1 MTKGDHHDNIN
12 IKDGHDY
19 TIEKKGGRY
28 LFGDYTVFDENKNFI
43 NMLKDF
49 ISISSNIIQIHKNV
63 EKLRFVL
70 NNAEILENEMIAKIK
85 QFNDYAYTSMDT
97 FYKNYHEDIINT
109 LSPTPTGTDLFF
121 QIKNALIHQL
131 TDNAKEYSTH
141 SEEYKKY
148 IQSKIT
154 DSYRN
159 AAILLQAWLSKDYVN
174 LPFILTS
181 NILNIVEVSLDQ
193 TEDNSY
199 RISRTSN
206 IPLQMEKAVKSS
218 DTTIEDRASYLSY
231 SFMIEDS
238 SVDFWS
244 HKRKVSDLGIEDTL
258 IPVGFKTPIS
268 EKLKRSFRF
277 VSGGDDTQSHM
288 EKEPEFVSADDYYIS
303 YSKLVSDKT
312 LSLILADDAS
322 KLDDKVLK
330 VEYDLTY
337 LYQNNY
343 DVKVDVAVNADF
355 CKRLISE
362 GKVPRIDYI
371 QDKEI
376 RKLNLFQKEFLQF
389 TDMPKILLLGKL
401 LTDKMNRLLNPQAIT
416 FHIKLESIKIDDKDA
431 IKVNRD
437 SPQSRSLSYSEELV
451 ISFLELVATG
461 FAPLILKLKD
471 RSPVEGELILRYE
484 TDDRQRE
491 EYVVR
496 TEELNLQLS
505 STDEGKRISSILG
518 LSGNVSS
525 DMSRSSSKS
534 TTPSTT
540 STKS

>member
-1 MTKGDHHDNIN
+1 MTKRDRDNIN
-12 IKDGHDY
+12 IKDSNNY
-19 TIEKKGGRY
+19 TLEKKGGRY

-85 QFNDYAYTSMDT
+85 QFNDYADTSMDT

-109 LSPTPTGTDLFF
+109 LFPTPTGTDLFF
-121 QIKNALIHQL
+121 QTKNALIHQL
-131 TDNAKEYSTH
+131 TDSAKEYSTH

-174 LPFILTS
+174 LPFMLTS

-389 TDMPKILLLGKL
+389 TDIPKILLLGKL
-401 LTDKMNRLLNPQAIT
+401 LTDKMNSLLNPQAIT

-518 LSGNVSS
+518 LSGTVSS

-540 STKS
+540 SPKS

>member
-1 MTKGDHHDNIN
+1 MTKRDRDNIN
-12 IKDGHDY
+12 IKDSNNY
-19 TIEKKGGRY
+19 TLEKKGGRY

-85 QFNDYAYTSMDT
+85 QFNDYADTSMDT

-109 LSPTPTGTDLFF
+109 LFPTPTGTDLFF

-131 TDNAKEYSTH
+131 TDSAKEYSTH

-218 DTTIEDRASYLSY
+218 DTTTIDDRASYLSY
-231 SFMIEDS
+231 SFMIEVS
-238 SVDFWS
+238 SVDFWN

-277 VSGGDDTQSHM
+277 VSGGDDAQSPV
-288 EKEPEFVSADDYYIS
+288 EKEPEIISTDDYYIS

-401 LTDKMNRLLNPQAIT
+401 LTDKMNSLLNPQAIT

-540 STKS
+540 SPKS

>member
-1 MTKGDHHDNIN
+1 MTKRDRDNIN
-12 IKDGHDY
+12 IKDSNNY
-19 TIEKKGGRY
+19 TLEKKAGRY

-85 QFNDYAYTSMDT
+85 QFNDYADTSMDT

-109 LSPTPTGTDLFF
+109 LFPTPTGTDLFF

-389 TDMPKILLLGKL
+389 TDIPKILLLGKL
-401 LTDKMNRLLNPQAIT
+401 LTDKMNSLLNPQAIT

-540 STKS
+540 SPKS

>member
-1 MTKGDHHDNIN
+1 MTKRDRDNVN
-12 IKDGHDY
+12 IKDSNNY
-19 TIEKKGGRY
+19 TLEKKAGRY

-85 QFNDYAYTSMDT
+85 QFNDYADTSMDT

-109 LSPTPTGTDLFF
+109 LFPTPTGTDLFF

-389 TDMPKILLLGKL
+389 TDIPKILLLGKL
-401 LTDKMNRLLNPQAIT
+401 LTDKMNSLLNPQAIT

-461 FAPLILKLKD
+461 FTPLILKLKD

-540 STKS
+540 SPKS

>member
-1 MTKGDHHDNIN
+1 MTKRDRDNIN
-12 IKDGHDY
+12 IKDSNNY
-19 TIEKKGGRY
+19 TLEKKAGRY

-49 ISISSNIIQIHKNV
+49 ISISSNIIHIHKNV

-85 QFNDYAYTSMDT
+85 QFNDYADTSMDT

-109 LSPTPTGTDLFF
+109 LFPTPTGTDLFF

-401 LTDKMNRLLNPQAIT
+401 LTDKMNSLLNPQAIT

-505 STDEGKRISSILG
+505 STDEGKRLSSILG

-540 STKS
+540 SPKS

>member
-1 MTKGDHHDNIN
+1 MTKRDRDNIN
-12 IKDGHDY
+12 IKDSNNY
-19 TIEKKGGRY
+19 TLEKKAGRY

-85 QFNDYAYTSMDT
+85 QFNDYADTSMDT

-109 LSPTPTGTDLFF
+109 LFPTPTGTDLFF
-121 QIKNALIHQL
+121 QIKNAFIHQL

-199 RISRTSN
+199 RLSRTSN

-389 TDMPKILLLGKL
+389 TEMPKILLLGKL
-401 LTDKMNRLLNPQAIT
+401 LTDKMNSLLNPQAIT

-540 STKS
+540 SPKS